1 MKIYYYTLGC
11 KVNHY
16 ETEALKERLEQ
27 SGNISAKS
35 IVDADVAIVNSC
47 TVTGQA
53 NVKCR
58 QILHKIRKQNANCI
72 LILTGCF
79 PQAFEEEVKSFDFCD
94 IICGSANRMSIP
106 KMLNDYLSDDNVDKN
121 GKRMQI
127 ISIEKYSK
135 ADKIENMSIN
145 GYEDKTRANVKIQDG
160 CDQYCSYCIIPYARG
175 HIRSK
180 SLDKIRKEIIRLSK
194 SGHKEVVLVG
204 INLCCYGKDFGNSK
218 SIRLIDAVE
227 TACSVEG
234 IERVRLGS
242 IEPEM
247 ISDEDV
253 ERMSKLNKLCPQ
265 FHLSLQSGCD
275 KTLKEMNRKYTAF
288 EYETLCNK
296 LRKAFPDC
304 AITTDIMVGFPG
316 ESDEDFLK
324 SLRFVEKMKFSKV
337 HIFPYSMREG
347 TAAAKRTDQIDGKT
361 KEKRAKAMEAVCAKS
376 SEEFLKA
383 QVGKVYPVLFEKEK
397 SLDFYEGHTP
407 NYINV
412 KIPRKNL
419 KKPQNSL
426 RKQILYV
433 KIEKAEKSC
442 CIGSFADD
450 LTMQNLYENKYKEL

>member
-1 MKIYYYTLGC
+1 MQVYFHTFGC
-11 KVNHY
+11 KVNQY
-16 ETEALKERLEQ
+16 ETELLRQ
-27 SGNISAKS
+27 SFEANGFKTAEKASSAQ
-35 IVDADVAIVNSC
+35 IYVINSC
-47 TVTGQA
+47 TVTA
-53 NVKCR
+53 ESDKKVR
-58 QILHKIRKQNANCI
+58 QLLHRLRRENPASIIALCGCLPKAPGFLPQSVPEADVILGIENKQSLPRLVERYIETGLKIV
-72 LILTGCF
+72 
-79 PQAFEEEVKSFDFCD
+79 E
-94 IICGSANRMSIP
+94 
-106 KMLNDYLSDDNVDKN
+106 
-121 GKRMQI
+121 
-127 ISIEKYSK
+127 ISSQ
-135 ADKIENMSIN
+135 DKIYPVESLF
-145 GYEDKTRANVKIQDG
+145 GSPKKTRAIIKIQDG
-160 CDQYCSYCIIPYARG
+160 CDRFCSYCVIPYARG
-175 HIRSK
+175 RSRSK
-180 SLDKIRKEIIRLSK
+180 PIEDIACEAKKLVS
-194 SGHKEVVLVG
+194 SGHKELVVVG
-204 INLCCYGKDFGNSK
+204 INLSDYGKDTEYN
-218 SIRLIDAVE
+218 LADAVE
-227 TACSVEG
+227 AVCNSG
-234 IERVRLGS
+234 ALRVRLGS
-242 IEPEM
+242 LEPEEL
-247 ISDEDV
+247 SEDIIKRLGDL
-253 ERMSKLNKLCPQ
+253 ENLCPH
-265 FHLSLQSGCD
+265 FHLALQSGCD

-324 SLRFVEKMKFSKV
+324 SLSFAEKMKFSKV

-397 SLDFYEGHTP
+397 TLDFYEGHTP

-433 KIEKAEKSC
+433 KIEKAEKGC

-450 LTMQNLYENKYKEL
+450 LTMQNLYEKKYKEL